1 MLPLLL
7 RCVFCSIFGEVP
19 LSKVMPERS
28 VRVETYS
35 GYKADE
41 RPLRLHLGER
51 ALDVVAVED
60 RWYSPGETYFRV
72 LTGDGDRYVL
82 LHIEAQDIW
91 TLTAYRSETR

>member
-1 MLPLLL
+1 MLEQ
-7 RCVFCSIFGEVP
+7 F
-19 LSKVMPERS
+19 

-41 RPLRLHLGER
+41 RPLRLDLGER
-51 ALDVVAVED
+51 THEVVAVED

-82 LHIEAQDIW
+82 RHVEAQDVW
-91 TLTAYRSETR
+91 GLSAYRAVTRQASAPSDE